1 MFFYAREA
9 QPCMARSS
17 SKLREAVH
25 VLIMRGKDNSTA
37 IAAAN
42 ILYKPYCQ
50 AGDFRQTYARGSRP

>member
-1 MFFYAREA
+1 
-9 QPCMARSS
+9 MARSS